1 MWYRG
6 SFKHK
11 GSVATLDDWFDL
23 RRAQDDG
30 VPTGFKAYDVRTRAV
45 KGHPF
50 RLDLSE
56 EDRKGL
62 IAFLKT
68 L

>member
-1 MWYRG
+1 MARSSTTVRSPRWTTG
-6 SFKHK
+6 
-11 GSVATLDDWFDL
+11 DL
-23 RRAQDDG
+23 RRALDDG

-62 IAFLKT
+62 IAFLET